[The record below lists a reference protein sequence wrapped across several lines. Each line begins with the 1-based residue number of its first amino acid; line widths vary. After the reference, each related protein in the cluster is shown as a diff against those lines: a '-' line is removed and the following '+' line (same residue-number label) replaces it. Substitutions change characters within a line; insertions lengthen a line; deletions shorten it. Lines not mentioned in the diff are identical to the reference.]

1 MIAEQEVH
9 RAASLPHG
17 DALPIGVVVARHCRC
32 VAPPFQVVA
41 HVISGHAAQRGFD
54 AVAIAIVDE
63 TRARGPADADQ
74 PILLVVG
81 EVRYRAADGA
91 PHLIAVGIVAVGRGL
106 AVDRSAHRR
115 VGAAQRSAGTGVALR
130 IIALQL
136 INFSS

>member
-1 MIAEQEVH
+1 MVAQQVGRRITADAH
-9 RAASLPHG
+9 RHP
-17 DALPIGVVVARHCRC
+17 LPIGVVVPCHRAGAA
-32 VAPPFQVVA
+32 APLEVVA
-41 HVISGHAAQRGFD
+41 DVISGHAAQRGFD